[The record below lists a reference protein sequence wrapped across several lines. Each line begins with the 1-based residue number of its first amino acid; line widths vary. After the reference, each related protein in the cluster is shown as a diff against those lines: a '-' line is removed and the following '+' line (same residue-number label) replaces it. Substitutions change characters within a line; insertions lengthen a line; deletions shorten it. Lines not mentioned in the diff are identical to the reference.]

1 MTADERFDRIEQLL
15 QGFAQRFDQI
25 DQRFDRMDQRFDRVD
40 QSIENLSVRVGKVE
54 ESIAKLKEFTLEFRQ
69 ETVSHITAIEARI
82 EIPLA
87 TAASLEL
94 RLQPLSKAIMD
105 FSSVTTQIMNGQWKQ
120 TDHTFNLEMR
130 VSKLEEIVAKL
141 KPAA

>member
-1 MTADERFDRIEQLL
+1 MTADERFDRIEQFL
-15 QGFAQRFDQI
+15 QGLAQRLDQMEHRV
-25 DQRFDRMDQRFDRVD
+25 DARFDRVD
-40 QSIENLSVRVGKVE
+40 QSIENLNVRVGKVE
-54 ESIAKLKEFTLEFRQ
+54 ESIEKLKAFTLDFRQ

-105 FSSVTTQIMNGQWKQ
+105 FSTLTTQVMNGQWKQ

-130 VSKLEEIVAKL
+130 VSKLEDIVAKL